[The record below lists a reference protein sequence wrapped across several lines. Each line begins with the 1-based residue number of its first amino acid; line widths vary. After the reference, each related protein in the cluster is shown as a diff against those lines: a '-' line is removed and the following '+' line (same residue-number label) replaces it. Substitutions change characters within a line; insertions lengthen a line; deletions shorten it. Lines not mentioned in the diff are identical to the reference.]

1 MVSVLDDEYVLEMD
15 EVPPFSWLSKSH
27 ERVMHCTIPE
37 SNDTVIHA
45 IGNAFTYSLI
55 SRNSSNRKY
64 EMDEFFVNRSD
75 ALHIIISTS
84 GDEENSVRFLE
95 TMNKRCV
102 AISSGG
108 KLKKIAREK
117 NFDFISLPKGMPSR
131 FLYPEII
138 GCLSGNQNLEN
149 YYELGEKISKLSPS
163 SLTEENL
170 AKTVALEL
178 KDKIP
183 VIVYDYSSYAI
194 ARKLQEDLL
203 QNSNLFSILI
213 SYNQVKM
220 INNIGDNYKVIEI
233 AEHRMKGFD
242 SSIFLQ
248 FKGGFDSLIFLSTLT
263 SYISLYSALLRG
275 YDFYLFDILKE

>member
-27 ERVMHCTIPE
+27 ERVMHCNP
-37 SNDTVIHA
+37 
-45 IGNAFTYSLI
+45 
-55 SRNSSNRKY
+55 
-64 EMDEFFVNRSD
+64 
-75 ALHIIISTS
+75 
-84 GDEENSVRFLE
+84 
-95 TMNKRCV
+95 
-102 AISSGG
+102 
-108 KLKKIAREK
+108 
-117 NFDFISLPKGMPSR
+117 
-131 FLYPEII
+131 
-138 GCLSGNQNLEN
+138 EN

-213 SYNQVKM
+213 SYNQIKM
-220 INNIGDNYKVIEI
+220 TNNIGDNYKVIEI
-233 AEHRMKGFD
+233 AEHRMKVFD
-242 SSIFLQ
+242 SSIFLE
-248 FKGGFDSLIFLSTLT
+248 FKGGLDSIIFFSTLT
-263 SYISLYSALLRG
+263 SYISLYSALLKR